1 MRILMLISQRSLH
14 SKRQIADEENEER
27 KYMRQFTSD
36 ELRRTWK
43 QFYIERG
50 HVDVGAVSLVSDGS
64 TGVLFN
70 VAGMQPLMPYLL
82 GQKHPLGTR
91 LCNVQGCV
99 RTNDIDSVGDKSHVT
114 FFEMMGSWSLGDYF
128 KKERCQWSFELL
140 TQVFGFDADHLAA
153 TVFAGDENAPRDE
166 EGAQYRIASGFKKEN
181 IYYLPAEDN
190 WWGLEYGPCGPD
202 SEMFYV
208 ADRPDCGPNCGPGC
222 HCGKYTELGN
232 DVFMQYEKH
241 HDGSLTPLKQ
251 KNVDTGWGLERIL
264 AFLNGTRDV
273 YQIDLFAPV
282 IAYIE
287 KASGTKYEQD
297 EKLTRSMRIL
307 ADHIRTSVMLIG
319 DEAKLLPSN
328 AGAGYVLRRL
338 IRRAVRHG
346 RVLNL
351 NAENLLKIAEI
362 YIDDIY
368 AESYPLLK
376 ENKEFVIT
384 ELQKEINRFESTV
397 ENGMKEFRKIL
408 EQKKKAGNTEIDGKS
423 AFYLYDTFGFP
434 IELTVE
440 LAQEEGLQVDEN
452 GFAEAMEEQKQKA
465 RDNQNFSAKL
475 AVENAGL
482 YESLDASV
490 VSEFVGYDTL
500 TAESSIAAMNTGSEW
515 KDSLLEGEEGTII
528 TLQTP
533 FYATMGGQKG
543 DFGVIRT
550 GQGVFD
556 VQDTIK
562 LPGGRIGHIG
572 KVVSGVM
579 NKGENASL
587 SVSALNRGNTCK
599 NHTATHLLQ
608 EALREV
614 LGDHVEQSGSYQD
627 GERTRFDFSHG
638 QAMTAEEI
646 RKVEEIV
653 NDKIAEDLIVETK
666 IMSLDEAKKTG
677 AMALFGE
684 KYGDTVRVVMIG
696 DFSKELCGGTHVG
709 HTGEIAS
716 FKILSESGVAAGI
729 RRIEAITGR
738 NVTAYYQDMEEK
750 LNVVARTL
758 KTSPASLVERAEH
771 LMAEMKA
778 LQSENESLKSKA
790 AKDALGDVSNQ
801 VKEIKDVKFLSASVV
816 GVDMN
821 GLRDLG
827 DQLKTKIGEG
837 VIVLISDCDGK
848 VNMVAMATEE
858 AISKGAHAG
867 NLIKGIAALVGGGG
881 GGRPNMA
888 QAGGKNPAGID
899 AAIAE
904 ASKVLESQLG

>member
-1 MRILMLISQRSLH
+1 
-14 SKRQIADEENEER
+14 
-27 KYMRQFTSD
+27 MRQFTSD
-36 ELRRTWK
+36 ELRKTWK
-43 QFYIERG
+43 QFYIDRG

-208 ADRPDCGPNCGPGC
+208 ADRPDCGPDCGPGC

-241 HDGSLTPLKQ
+241 HDGHLTPLKQ

-273 YQIDLFAPV
+273 YRVDLFAPV

-287 KASGTKYEQD
+287 KVSGTKYEED

-328 AGAGYVLRRL
+328 VGAGYVLRRL

-346 RVLNL
+346 RMLNL
-351 NAENLLKIAEI
+351 KTGDLLTIAQM
-362 YIDDIY
+362 YIEDIY
-368 AESYPLLK
+368 AESYPLLVK
-376 ENKEFVIT
+376 NKEFVLS
-384 ELQKEINRFESTV
+384 ELKKEIDRFESTL
-397 ENGMKEFRKIL
+397 ENGMKEFKKIL
-408 EQKKKAGNTEIDGKS
+408 EQKKEEKSSEIDGKS

-440 LAQEEGLQVDEN
+440 LAQEEGLKVDEE
-452 GFAEAMEEQKQKA
+452 GFAKAMEEQKQKA
-465 RDNQNFSAKL
+465 RDNQSFSAKL
-475 AVENAGL
+475 STDTAL
-482 YESLDASV
+482 YDELEESL

-500 TAESSIAAMNTGSEW
+500 QAESSIAAIAGDGKWQDALSE
-515 KDSLLEGEEGTII
+515 GQEGTII
-528 TLQTP
+528 TAKTP

-543 DFGVIRT
+543 DFGVIKT
-550 GQGVFD
+550 ADGTFEVT
-556 VQDTIK
+556 DTVK
-562 LPGGRIGHIG
+562 VPGGRIGHIG
-572 KVVSGVM
+572 KVVSGTV
-579 NKGENASL
+579 KKDAKADL
-587 SVSALNRGNTCK
+587 SVSSLNRGNTCK

-638 QAMTAEEI
+638 QAMTAEELK
-646 RKVEEIV
+646 KVEEIV
-653 NDKIAEDLIVETK
+653 NARIAEDLPVETK
-666 IMSLDEAKKTG
+666 VMSLEEAKKTG

-716 FKILSESGVAAGI
+716 FKILSESGVAAGV
-729 RRIEAITGR
+729 RRIEAITGN
-738 NVTAYYQDMEEK
+738 NVTAYYHEMEER
-750 LNVVARTL
+750 LNAVAKVL
-758 KTSPASLVERAEH
+758 KTSPASLLDRAEH
-771 LMAEMKA
+771 LMAEMKV

-790 AKDALGDVSNQ
+790 AKDALGDVMNQ
-801 VKEIKDVKFLSASVV
+801 VKEVKGVKLLATSVA

-827 DQLKTKIGEG
+827 DQLKAKIGEG

-848 VNMVAMATEE
+848 VNMVAMATQG
-858 AISKGAHAG
+858 AMDKGAHAG

-888 QAGGKNPAGID
+888 QAGGKNPAGIPD
-899 AAIAE
+899 AIAKCE
-904 ASKVLESQLG
+904 EVLTAQL

>member
-1 MRILMLISQRSLH
+1 
-14 SKRQIADEENEER
+14 
-27 KYMRQFTSD
+27 MRQFTSD
-36 ELRRTWK
+36 ELRKTWK
-43 QFYIERG
+43 QFYIDRG

-64 TGVLFN
+64 TGVMFN

-208 ADRPDCGPNCGPGC
+208 ADRPDCGPDCGPGC

-241 HDGSLTPLKQ
+241 HDGHLTPLKQ

-273 YQIDLFAPV
+273 YRIDLFAPV

-287 KASGTKYEQD
+287 KVSGTKYEED

-328 AGAGYVLRRL
+328 VGAGYVLRRL

-346 RVLNL
+346 RMLNL
-351 NAENLLKIAEI
+351 KTEDLLTIAQM

-368 AESYPLLK
+368 AESYPLLVK
-376 ENKEFVIT
+376 NKEFVLS
-384 ELQKEINRFESTV
+384 ELKKEIDRFESTL
-397 ENGMKEFRKIL
+397 ENGMKEFKKIL
-408 EQKKKAGNTEIDGKS
+408 EQKKEEKSVEIDGKS

-434 IELTVE
+434 LELTVE
-440 LAQEEGLQVDEN
+440 LAQEEGLKVDEE
-452 GFAEAMEEQKQKA
+452 GFARAMEEQKQKA
-465 RDNQNFSAKL
+465 RDNQSFSARL
-475 AVENAGL
+475 STDTAL
-482 YESLDASV
+482 YDELDESL
-490 VSEFVGYDTL
+490 VSEFTGYDTL
-500 TAESSIAAMNTGSEW
+500 QAESSVAAIASDGKWQDVLSE
-515 KDSLLEGEEGTII
+515 GQEGTII
-528 TLQTP
+528 TVKTP

-543 DFGVIRT
+543 DFGVIKT
-550 GQGVFD
+550 ADGTFEVI
-556 VQDTIK
+556 DTVK
-562 LPGGRIGHIG
+562 VPGGRIGHIG
-572 KVVSGVM
+572 KVVSGTI
-579 NKGENASL
+579 KKDAKADL
-587 SVSALNRGNTCK
+587 SVSSLNRGNTCK

-638 QAMTAEEI
+638 QAMTTEELK
-646 RKVEEIV
+646 KVEEIV
-653 NDKIAEDLIVETK
+653 NAKIAEDLPVETK
-666 IMSLDEAKKTG
+666 VMSLEEAKKTG

-696 DFSKELCGGTHVG
+696 DFSRELCGGTHVG

-716 FKILSESGVAAGI
+716 FKILSESGVAAGV
-729 RRIEAITGR
+729 RRIEAITGN
-738 NVTAYYQDMEEK
+738 NVTAYYQEMEER
-750 LNVVARTL
+750 LNAVARVL
-758 KTSPASLVERAEH
+758 KTSPATLLDRAEH
-771 LMAEMKA
+771 LMAEMKV

-790 AKDALGDVSNQ
+790 AKDALGDVMNQ
-801 VKEIKDVKFLSASVV
+801 VKEVKGVKLLAVSVA

-827 DQLKTKIGEG
+827 DQLKAKIGEG

-848 VNMVAMATEE
+848 VNMVAMATQG
-858 AISKGAHAG
+858 AMDKGAHAG

-888 QAGGKNPAGID
+888 QAGGKNPAGIPD
-899 AAIAE
+899 AIAKCE
-904 ASKVLESQLG
+904 EVLAAQV

>member
-1 MRILMLISQRSLH
+1 
-14 SKRQIADEENEER
+14 
-27 KYMRQFTSD
+27 MRQFTSD
-36 ELRRTWK
+36 ELRKTWK
-43 QFYIERG
+43 QFYIDRG

-64 TGVLFN
+64 TGVMFN

-208 ADRPDCGPNCGPGC
+208 ADRPDCGPDCGPGC

-241 HDGSLTPLKQ
+241 HDGHLTPLKQ

-273 YQIDLFAPV
+273 YRIDLFAPV

-287 KASGTKYEQD
+287 KVSGTKYEED

-328 AGAGYVLRRL
+328 VGAGYVLRRL

-346 RVLNL
+346 RMLNL
-351 NAENLLKIAEI
+351 KTEDLLTIAQM

-368 AESYPLLK
+368 AESYPLLVK
-376 ENKEFVIT
+376 NKEFVLS
-384 ELQKEINRFESTV
+384 ELKKEIDRFESTL
-397 ENGMKEFRKIL
+397 ENGMKEFKKIL
-408 EQKKKAGNTEIDGKS
+408 EQKKEEKSVEIDGKS

-434 IELTVE
+434 LELTVE
-440 LAQEEGLQVDEN
+440 LAQEEGLKVDEE
-452 GFAEAMEEQKQKA
+452 GFARAMEEQKQKA
-465 RDNQNFSAKL
+465 RDNQSFSARL
-475 AVENAGL
+475 STDTAL
-482 YESLDASV
+482 YDELDESL
-490 VSEFVGYDTL
+490 VSEFTGYDTL
-500 TAESSIAAMNTGSEW
+500 QAESSVAAIASDGKWQDVLSE
-515 KDSLLEGEEGTII
+515 GQEGTII
-528 TLQTP
+528 TAKTP

-543 DFGVIRT
+543 DFGVIKT
-550 GQGVFD
+550 ADGTFEVT
-556 VQDTIK
+556 DTVK
-562 LPGGRIGHIG
+562 VPGGRIGHIG
-572 KVVSGVM
+572 KVVSGTIKKDV
-579 NKGENASL
+579 KADL
-587 SVSALNRGNTCK
+587 SVSSLNRGNTCK

-638 QAMTAEEI
+638 QAMTAEELK
-646 RKVEEIV
+646 KVEEIV
-653 NDKIAEDLIVETK
+653 NAKIAEDLPVETK
-666 IMSLDEAKKTG
+666 VMSLEEAKKTG

-696 DFSKELCGGTHVG
+696 DFSRELCGGTHVG

-716 FKILSESGVAAGI
+716 FKILSESGVAAGV
-729 RRIEAITGR
+729 RRIEAITGN
-738 NVTAYYQDMEEK
+738 NVTAYYQEMEER
-750 LNVVARTL
+750 LNAVARVL
-758 KTSPASLVERAEH
+758 KTSPATLLDRAEH
-771 LMAEMKA
+771 LMAEMKV

-790 AKDALGDVSNQ
+790 AKDALGDVMNQ
-801 VKEIKDVKFLSASVV
+801 VKEVKGIKLLAASVA

-827 DQLKTKIGEG
+827 DQLKAKIGEG

-848 VNMVAMATEE
+848 VNMVAMATQG
-858 AISKGAHAG
+858 AMDKGAHAG

-888 QAGGKNPAGID
+888 QAGGKNPAGIPN
-899 AAIAE
+899 AIAKCE
-904 ASKVLESQLG
+904 EVLAAQV

>member
-1 MRILMLISQRSLH
+1 MM
-14 SKRQIADEENEER
+14 KNEE
-27 KYMRQFTSD
+27 KEDMRQFTSD
-36 ELRRTWK
+36 ELRKTWK

-114 FFEMMGSWSLGDYF
+114 FFEMLGSWSLGDYF

-208 ADRPDCGPNCGPGC
+208 ADRPDCGPDCGPGC

-273 YQIDLFAPV
+273 YKIDLFAPV

-287 KASGTKYEQD
+287 KVSGTKYEQD

-346 RVLNL
+346 RVLNMSV
-351 NAENLLKIAEI
+351 ENLLKIAEI
-362 YIDDIY
+362 YVDDIY

-376 ENKEFVIT
+376 ENKEFVLT
-384 ELQKEINRFESTV
+384 ELQKEISRFESTV

-408 EQKKKAGNTEIDGKS
+408 EQKQKAGLNEIDGKS

-440 LAQEEGLQVDEN
+440 MAQEEGLKVDEA
-452 GFAEAMEEQKQKA
+452 GFAKAMEEQKQKA

-475 AVENAGL
+475 SAENTGL

-500 TAESSIAAMNTGSEW
+500 TAESSIAAMNSGSEW
-515 KDSLLEGEEGTII
+515 KNALSEGEEGTVI
-528 TLQTP
+528 TFKTP

-550 GQGVFD
+550 SKGAFE

-572 KVVSGVM
+572 KVVSGTVSQGD
-579 NKGENASL
+579 KAEL
-587 SVSALNRGNTCK
+587 SVSELNRSNTCK

-646 RKVEEIV
+646 RRVEKIV
-653 NDKIAEDLIVETK
+653 NDKIAEDLPVETRV
-666 IMSLDEAKKTG
+666 MSLEEAKKTG

-684 KYGDTVRVVMIG
+684 KYGDVVRVVMVG

-729 RRIEAITGR
+729 RRIEAITGQ
-738 NVTAYYQDMEEK
+738 NVMAYYQDMEEK
-750 LNVVARTL
+750 LNDTARVL
-758 KTSPASLVERAEH
+758 KTSPASLLERAQH
-771 LMAEMKA
+771 LMAELKA

-790 AKDALGDVSNQ
+790 AKEALGDVMNQ
-801 VKEIKDVKFLSASVV
+801 AVEVKGVKLLAARVS

-821 GLRDLG
+821 GLRNLG
-827 DQLKTKIGEG
+827 DQLKTKLGEG
-837 VIVLISDCDGK
+837 VIVLISDLDGK
-848 VNMVAMATEE
+848 VNMVAMATEG
-858 AISKGAHAG
+858 AMSKGAHAG

-899 AAIAE
+899 AAITESA
-904 ASKVLESQLG
+904 KVLEGQLQ

>member
-1 MRILMLISQRSLH
+1 
-14 SKRQIADEENEER
+14 
-27 KYMRQFTSD
+27 MRQFTSD
-36 ELRRTWK
+36 ELRKTWK
-43 QFYIERG
+43 QFYIDRG

-64 TGVLFN
+64 TGVMFN

-208 ADRPDCGPNCGPGC
+208 ADRPDCGPDCGPGC

-241 HDGSLTPLKQ
+241 HDGHLTPLKQ

-273 YQIDLFAPV
+273 YRVDLFAPV

-287 KASGTKYEQD
+287 KVSGTKYEED

-328 AGAGYVLRRL
+328 VGAGYVLRRL

-346 RVLNL
+346 RMLNL
-351 NAENLLKIAEI
+351 KTEDLLTIAQM

-368 AESYPLLK
+368 AESYPLLVK
-376 ENKEFVIT
+376 NKEFVLS
-384 ELQKEINRFESTV
+384 ELKKEIDRFESTL
-397 ENGMKEFRKIL
+397 ENGMKEFKKIL
-408 EQKKKAGNTEIDGKS
+408 EQKKEEKSVEIDGKS

-434 IELTVE
+434 LELTVE
-440 LAQEEGLQVDEN
+440 LAQEEGLKVDEE
-452 GFAEAMEEQKQKA
+452 GFARAMEEQKQKA
-465 RDNQNFSAKL
+465 RDNQSFSARL
-475 AVENAGL
+475 STDTAL
-482 YESLDASV
+482 YDELDESL
-490 VSEFVGYDTL
+490 VSEFTGYDTL
-500 TAESSIAAMNTGSEW
+500 QAESSVAAIASDGKWQDVLSE
-515 KDSLLEGEEGTII
+515 GQEGTII
-528 TLQTP
+528 TVKTP

-543 DFGVIRT
+543 DFGVIKT
-550 GQGVFD
+550 ADGTFEVI
-556 VQDTIK
+556 DTVK
-562 LPGGRIGHIG
+562 VPGGRIGHIG
-572 KVVSGVM
+572 KVVSGTI
-579 NKGENASL
+579 KKDAKADL
-587 SVSALNRGNTCK
+587 SVSSLNRGNTCK

-638 QAMTAEEI
+638 QAMTTEELK
-646 RKVEEIV
+646 KVEEIV
-653 NDKIAEDLIVETK
+653 NAKIAEDLPVETK
-666 IMSLDEAKKTG
+666 VMSLEEAKKTG

-696 DFSKELCGGTHVG
+696 DFSRELCGGTHVG

-716 FKILSESGVAAGI
+716 FKILSESGVAAGV
-729 RRIEAITGR
+729 RRIEAITGN
-738 NVTAYYQDMEEK
+738 NVTAYYQEGPAVLPEEE
-750 LNVVARTL
+750 L
-758 KTSPASLVERAEH
+758 KEAA
-771 LMAEMKA
+771 KA
-778 LQSENESLKSKA
+778 LKATPATLLTRIESLLAEVKELKSENESLKSKA
-790 AKDALGDVSNQ
+790 AKDALGDVMNQ
-801 VKEIKDVKFLSASVV
+801 VKEVKGVKLLAASVA

-827 DQLKTKIGEG
+827 DQLKAKIGEG

-848 VNMVAMATEE
+848 VNMVAMATQG
-858 AISKGAHAG
+858 AMDKGAHAG

-888 QAGGKNPAGID
+888 QAGGKNPAGIPD
-899 AAIAE
+899 AIAKCE
-904 ASKVLESQLG
+904 EVLAAQV

>member
-1 MRILMLISQRSLH
+1 MR
-14 SKRQIADEENEER
+14 KNEES
-27 KYMRQFTSD
+27 KDMRQFTSD
-36 ELRRTWK
+36 ELRKSWK

-140 TQVFGFDADHLAA
+140 TEVFGFDADHLAA

-208 ADRPDCGPNCGPGC
+208 ADRPDCGPDCGPGC
-222 HCGKYTELGN
+222 NCGKYTELGN

-273 YQIDLFAPV
+273 YRIDLFAPV

-287 KASGTKYEQD
+287 EASGTQYEQD

-351 NAENLLKIAEI
+351 SVENLLRIAEI

-376 ENKEFVIT
+376 KNREFVIT
-384 ELQKEINRFESTV
+384 ELKKEIERFESTL

-408 EQKKKAGNTEIDGKS
+408 EQKKKAESDEIDGKS

-440 LAQEEGLQVDEN
+440 LALEEGLHVDEA
-452 GFAEAMEEQKQKA
+452 GFDRAMEEQKQKA

-475 AVENAGL
+475 SVENAGL
-482 YESLDASV
+482 YESLDDSV

-500 TAESSIAAMNTGSEW
+500 TVESSIAAMNFGNEW
-515 KDSLLEGEEGTII
+515 KDALSEGEEGTVI
-528 TLQTP
+528 TFKTP

-550 GQGVFD
+550 KSGVFE
-556 VQDTIK
+556 VQDTVK

-572 KVVSGVM
+572 KTVSGTIER
-579 NKGENASL
+579 GEEAVL
-587 SVSALNRGNTCK
+587 EVSALNRGNTCK

-646 RKVEEIV
+646 KKVEEIV
-653 NDKIAEDLIVETK
+653 NDKIAEDLSVETK

-738 NVTAYYQDMEEK
+738 NVTAYYQEMEEK
-750 LNVVARTL
+750 LNSTAKVL
-758 KTSPASLVERAEH
+758 KTSPATLLERAEH
-771 LMAEMKA
+771 LMAEIKA

-790 AKDALGDVSNQ
+790 AKEALGDVSDQ
-801 VKEIKDVKFLSASVV
+801 VTMVKGVKLIATKVS

-827 DQLKTKIGEG
+827 DQLKAKLGDG
-837 VIVLISDCDGK
+837 VVVLISDMDGK
-848 VNMVAMATEE
+848 VNMVAMATDE
-858 AISKGAHAG
+858 AMKKGAHAG

-899 AAIAE
+899 AAIAQ
-904 ASKVLESQLG
+904 AAKVLEKQI

>member
-1 MRILMLISQRSLH
+1 
-14 SKRQIADEENEER
+14 
-27 KYMRQFTSD
+27 MRQFTSD
-36 ELRRTWK
+36 ELRKTWK
-43 QFYIERG
+43 QFYIDRG

-64 TGVLFN
+64 TGVMFN

-208 ADRPDCGPNCGPGC
+208 ADRPDCGPDCGPGC

-241 HDGSLTPLKQ
+241 HDGHLTPLKQ

-273 YQIDLFAPV
+273 YRVDLFAPV

-287 KASGTKYEQD
+287 KVSGTKYEED

-328 AGAGYVLRRL
+328 VGAGYVLRRL

-346 RVLNL
+346 RMLNL
-351 NAENLLKIAEI
+351 KTEDLLTIAQM

-368 AESYPLLK
+368 AESYPLLVK
-376 ENKEFVIT
+376 NKEFVLS
-384 ELQKEINRFESTV
+384 ELKKEIDRFESTL
-397 ENGMKEFRKIL
+397 ENGMKEFKKIL
-408 EQKKKAGNTEIDGKS
+408 EQKKEEKSVEIDGKS

-434 IELTVE
+434 LELTVE
-440 LAQEEGLQVDEN
+440 LAQEEGLKVDEE
-452 GFAEAMEEQKQKA
+452 GFARAMEEQKQKA
-465 RDNQNFSAKL
+465 RDNQSFSARL
-475 AVENAGL
+475 STDTAL
-482 YESLDASV
+482 YDELDESL
-490 VSEFVGYDTL
+490 VSEFTGYDTL
-500 TAESSIAAMNTGSEW
+500 QAESSVAAIASDGKWQDVLSE
-515 KDSLLEGEEGTII
+515 GQEGTII
-528 TLQTP
+528 TVKTP

-543 DFGVIRT
+543 DFGVIKT
-550 GQGVFD
+550 ADGTFEVI
-556 VQDTIK
+556 DTVK
-562 LPGGRIGHIG
+562 VPGGRIGHIG
-572 KVVSGVM
+572 KVVSGTI
-579 NKGENASL
+579 KKDAKADL
-587 SVSALNRGNTCK
+587 SVSSLNRGNTCK

-638 QAMTAEEI
+638 QAMTTEELK
-646 RKVEEIV
+646 KVEEIV
-653 NDKIAEDLIVETK
+653 NAKIAEDLPVETK
-666 IMSLDEAKKTG
+666 VMSLEEAKKTG

-696 DFSKELCGGTHVG
+696 DFSRELCGGTHVG

-716 FKILSESGVAAGI
+716 FKILSESGVAAGV
-729 RRIEAITGR
+729 RRIEAITGN
-738 NVTAYYQDMEEK
+738 NVTAYYQEVEER
-750 LNVVARTL
+750 LNAVARVL
-758 KTSPASLVERAEH
+758 KTSPATLLDRAEH
-771 LMAEMKA
+771 LMAEMKV

-790 AKDALGDVSNQ
+790 AKDALGDVMNQ
-801 VKEIKDVKFLSASVV
+801 VKEVKGVKLLAASVA

-827 DQLKTKIGEG
+827 DQLKAKIGEG

-848 VNMVAMATEE
+848 VNMVAMATQG
-858 AISKGAHAG
+858 AMDKGAHAG

-888 QAGGKNPAGID
+888 QAGGKNPSGIPD
-899 AAIAE
+899 AIAKCE
-904 ASKVLESQLG
+904 EVLAAQV

>member
-1 MRILMLISQRSLH
+1 
-14 SKRQIADEENEER
+14 
-27 KYMRQFTSD
+27 MRQFTSD
-36 ELRRTWK
+36 ELRKTWK
-43 QFYIERG
+43 QFYIDRG

-64 TGVLFN
+64 TGVMFN

-208 ADRPDCGPNCGPGC
+208 ADRPDCGPDCGPGC

-241 HDGSLTPLKQ
+241 HDGHLTPLKQ

-273 YQIDLFAPV
+273 YRVDLFAPV

-287 KASGTKYEQD
+287 KVSGTKYEED

-328 AGAGYVLRRL
+328 VGAGYVLRRL

-346 RVLNL
+346 RMLNL
-351 NAENLLKIAEI
+351 KTEDLLTIAQM

-368 AESYPLLK
+368 AESYPLLVK
-376 ENKEFVIT
+376 NKEFVLS
-384 ELQKEINRFESTV
+384 ELKKEIDRFESTL
-397 ENGMKEFRKIL
+397 ENGMKEFKKIL
-408 EQKKKAGNTEIDGKS
+408 EQKKEEKSVEIDGKS

-434 IELTVE
+434 LELTVE
-440 LAQEEGLQVDEN
+440 LAQEEGLKVDEE
-452 GFAEAMEEQKQKA
+452 GFARAMEEQKQKA
-465 RDNQNFSAKL
+465 RDNQSFSARL
-475 AVENAGL
+475 STDTAL
-482 YESLDASV
+482 YDELDESL
-490 VSEFVGYDTL
+490 VSEFTGYDTL
-500 TAESSIAAMNTGSEW
+500 QAESSVAAIASDGKWQDVLSE
-515 KDSLLEGEEGTII
+515 GQEGTII
-528 TLQTP
+528 TVKTP

-543 DFGVIRT
+543 DFGVIKT
-550 GQGVFD
+550 ADGTFEVI
-556 VQDTIK
+556 DTVK
-562 LPGGRIGHIG
+562 VPGGRIGHIG
-572 KVVSGVM
+572 KVVSGTI
-579 NKGENASL
+579 KKDAKADL
-587 SVSALNRGNTCK
+587 SVSSLNRGNTCK

-638 QAMTAEEI
+638 QAMTTEELK
-646 RKVEEIV
+646 KVEEIV
-653 NDKIAEDLIVETK
+653 NAKIAEDLPVETK
-666 IMSLDEAKKTG
+666 VMSLEEAKKTG

-696 DFSKELCGGTHVG
+696 DFSRELCGGTHVG

-716 FKILSESGVAAGI
+716 FKILSESGVAAGV
-729 RRIEAITGR
+729 RRIEAITGN
-738 NVTAYYQDMEEK
+738 NVTAYYQEMEER
-750 LNVVARTL
+750 LNAVARVL
-758 KTSPASLVERAEH
+758 KTSPATLLDRVEH
-771 LMAEMKA
+771 LMAEMKV

-790 AKDALGDVSNQ
+790 AKDALGDVMNQ
-801 VKEIKDVKFLSASVV
+801 VKEVKGVKLLAASVA

-827 DQLKTKIGEG
+827 DQLKAKIGEG

-848 VNMVAMATEE
+848 VNMVAMATQG
-858 AISKGAHAG
+858 AMDKGAHAG

-888 QAGGKNPAGID
+888 QAGGKNPAGIPD
-899 AAIAE
+899 AIAKCE
-904 ASKVLESQLG
+904 EVLAAQV

>member
-1 MRILMLISQRSLH
+1 
-14 SKRQIADEENEER
+14 
-27 KYMRQFTSD
+27 MRQFTSD
-36 ELRRTWK
+36 ELRKTWK
-43 QFYIERG
+43 QFYIDRG
-50 HVDVGAVSLVSDGS
+50 HVDVGAVSLISDGS

-114 FFEMMGSWSLGDYF
+114 FFEMLGSWSLGDYF

-208 ADRPDCGPNCGPGC
+208 ADRPDCGPDCGPGC

-241 HDGSLTPLKQ
+241 HDGHLTPLKQ

-273 YQIDLFAPV
+273 YRTDLFAPV

-287 KASGTKYEQD
+287 KVSGTKYEED

-319 DEAKLLPSN
+319 DEARLLPSN
-328 AGAGYVLRRL
+328 VGAGYVLRRL

-346 RVLNL
+346 RMLNL
-351 NAENLLKIAEI
+351 KTVDLLTIAQM
-362 YIDDIY
+362 YIEDIY
-368 AESYPLLK
+368 AEGYPLLVK
-376 ENKEFVIT
+376 NKEFVLS
-384 ELQKEINRFESTV
+384 ELKKEIDRFESTL
-397 ENGMKEFRKIL
+397 ENGMKEFKKIL
-408 EQKKKAGNTEIDGKS
+408 EQKKDEKSSEIDGKS

-440 LAQEEGLQVDEN
+440 LAQEEGLKVDEE
-452 GFAEAMEEQKQKA
+452 GFAKAMEEQKQKA
-465 RDNQNFSAKL
+465 RDNQSFSARL
-475 AVENAGL
+475 STDIAL
-482 YESLDASV
+482 YDELEESL

-500 TAESSIAAMNTGSEW
+500 QAESSIAAIVSDGKWKEALSE
-515 KDSLLEGEEGTII
+515 GQEGTII
-528 TLQTP
+528 TAKTP

-543 DFGVIRT
+543 DIGVIKT
-550 GQGVFD
+550 AEGTFEVT
-556 VQDTIK
+556 DTVK
-562 LPGGRIGHIG
+562 VPGGRIGHIG
-572 KVVSGVM
+572 KVVSGVI
-579 NKGENASL
+579 KKDAKAEL
-587 SVSALNRGNTCK
+587 SVSPLNRGNTCE

-638 QAMTAEEI
+638 QAMTAEELK
-646 RKVEEIV
+646 KVEEIV
-653 NDKIAEDLIVETK
+653 NVKIAEDLPVETRV
-666 IMSLDEAKKTG
+666 MSLEEAKKTG

-696 DFSKELCGGTHVG
+696 DFSRELCGGTHVG

-716 FKILSESGVAAGI
+716 FKILSESGVAAGV
-729 RRIEAITGR
+729 RRIEAITGN
-738 NVTAYYQDMEEK
+738 NVTAYYQEMEER
-750 LNVVARTL
+750 LNAVARVL
-758 KTSPASLVERAEH
+758 KTSPAMLLDRAEH
-771 LMAEMKA
+771 LMAEMKS

-790 AKDALGDVSNQ
+790 AKDALGNVMNQ
-801 VKEIKDVKFLSASVV
+801 VKEVKGVKLLAASVS

-848 VNMVAMATEE
+848 VNMVAMATQG
-858 AISKGAHAG
+858 AMDKGAHAG

-888 QAGGKNPAGID
+888 QAGGKNPAGIPD
-899 AAIAE
+899 AIAKCE
-904 ASKVLESQLG
+904 EVLATQL

>member
-1 MRILMLISQRSLH
+1 
-14 SKRQIADEENEER
+14 
-27 KYMRQFTSD
+27 MRQFTSD
-36 ELRRTWK
+36 ELRKTWK
-43 QFYIERG
+43 QFYIDRG
-50 HVDVGAVSLVSDGS
+50 HVDVVAVSLVSDGS
-64 TGVLFN
+64 TGVMFN

-208 ADRPDCGPNCGPGC
+208 ADRPDCGPDCGPGC

-241 HDGSLTPLKQ
+241 HDGHLTPLKQ

-273 YQIDLFAPV
+273 YRIDLFAPV

-287 KASGTKYEQD
+287 KVSGTKYEED

-328 AGAGYVLRRL
+328 VGAGYVLRRL

-346 RVLNL
+346 RMLNL
-351 NAENLLKIAEI
+351 KTEDLLTIAQM

-368 AESYPLLK
+368 AESYPLLVK
-376 ENKEFVIT
+376 NKEFVLS
-384 ELQKEINRFESTV
+384 ELKKEIDRFESTL
-397 ENGMKEFRKIL
+397 ENGMKEFKKIL
-408 EQKKKAGNTEIDGKS
+408 EQKKEEKSVEIDGKS

-434 IELTVE
+434 LELTVE
-440 LAQEEGLQVDEN
+440 LAQEEGLKVDEE
-452 GFAEAMEEQKQKA
+452 GFERAMEEQKQKA
-465 RDNQNFSAKL
+465 RDNQSFSARL
-475 AVENAGL
+475 STDTAL
-482 YESLDASV
+482 YDELDESL
-490 VSEFVGYDTL
+490 VSEFTGYDTL
-500 TAESSIAAMNTGSEW
+500 QAESSVAAIASDGKWQDVLSE
-515 KDSLLEGEEGTII
+515 GQEGTII
-528 TLQTP
+528 TVKTP

-543 DFGVIRT
+543 DFGVIKT
-550 GQGVFD
+550 ADGTFEVI
-556 VQDTIK
+556 DTVK
-562 LPGGRIGHIG
+562 VPGGRIGHIG
-572 KVVSGVM
+572 KVVSGTI
-579 NKGENASL
+579 KKDAKADL
-587 SVSALNRGNTCK
+587 SVSSLNRGNTCK

-638 QAMTAEEI
+638 QAMTTEELK
-646 RKVEEIV
+646 KVEEIV
-653 NDKIAEDLIVETK
+653 NAKIAEDLPVETK
-666 IMSLDEAKKTG
+666 VMSLEEAKKTG

-696 DFSKELCGGTHVG
+696 DFSRELCGGTHVG

-716 FKILSESGVAAGI
+716 FKILSESGVAAGV
-729 RRIEAITGR
+729 RRIEAITGN
-738 NVTAYYQDMEEK
+738 NVTAYYQEMEER
-750 LNVVARTL
+750 LNAVARVL
-758 KTSPASLVERAEH
+758 KTSPATLLDRAEH
-771 LMAEMKA
+771 LMAEMKV

-790 AKDALGDVSNQ
+790 AKDALGDVMNQ
-801 VKEIKDVKFLSASVV
+801 VKEVKGVKLLAASVA

-827 DQLKTKIGEG
+827 DQLKAKIGEG

-848 VNMVAMATEE
+848 VNMVAMATQG
-858 AISKGAHAG
+858 AMDKGAHAG

-888 QAGGKNPAGID
+888 QAGGKNPAGIPD
-899 AAIAE
+899 AIAKCE
-904 ASKVLESQLG
+904 EVLAAQV

>member
-1 MRILMLISQRSLH
+1 M
-14 SKRQIADEENEER
+14 K
-27 KYMRQFTSD
+27 QFTSD
-36 ELRRTWK
+36 ELRNAWK

-82 GQKHPLGTR
+82 GKKHPLGTR

-99 RTNDIDSVGDKSHVT
+99 RTNDIDSVGDRSHVT
-114 FFEMMGSWSLGDYF
+114 FFEMLGSWSLGDYF

-153 TVFAGDENAPRDE
+153 TVFEGDENAPRDE
-166 EGAQYRIASGFKKEN
+166 EGAKYRIASGFKKEN

-202 SEMFYV
+202 SEMFYI
-208 ADRPDCGPNCGPGC
+208 ADRPDCGPDCGPGC
-222 HCGKYTELGN
+222 DCGKYTELGN

-241 HDGSLTPLKQ
+241 HDGHLTPLKQ

-273 YQIDLFAPV
+273 YRIDLFAPV

-287 KASGTKYEQD
+287 QASGTKYEED

-346 RVLNL
+346 RVLGL
-351 NAENLLKIAEI
+351 STQNLLHIAEM
-362 YIDDIY
+362 YIDTIY

-376 ENKEFVIT
+376 KNKEFVLT
-384 ELQKEINRFESTV
+384 ELKKEIDRFESTV
-397 ENGMKEFRKIL
+397 ENGMKEFKKIL
-408 EQKKKAGNTEIDGKS
+408 EQKKEADSDQIDGKS

-440 LAQEEGLQVDEN
+440 LAGEEGLSVDED
-452 GFAEAMEEQKQKA
+452 GFAKAMEEQKQKA
-465 RDNQNFSAKL
+465 RDNQNFSARL
-475 AVENAGL
+475 SADNGL
-482 YESLDASV
+482 YEKLDAGI
-490 VSEFVGYDTL
+490 VSEFIGYDTL
-500 TAESSIAAMNTGSEW
+500 KAEETIAAVNNGSEW
-515 KDSLLEGEEGTII
+515 KDSLKEGEEGTVI
-528 TLQTP
+528 TAKPP

-543 DFGVIRT
+543 DFGVIVT
-550 GQGVFD
+550 KNGTFD
-556 VQDTIK
+556 VQETVK

-572 KVVSGVM
+572 KVVSGSIA
-579 NKGENASL
+579 KGETATL
-587 SVSALNRGNTCK
+587 EVSALNRSNTCR

-646 RKVEEIV
+646 KKVEAIV
-653 NDKIAEDLIVETK
+653 NEKIAEDLPVETK
-666 IMSLDEAKKTG
+666 VMSLEEAKKTG

-696 DFSKELCGGTHVG
+696 DFSRELCGGTHVG
-709 HTGEIAS
+709 HTGDIAS

-729 RRIEAITGR
+729 RRIEALTGR
-738 NVTAYYQDMEEK
+738 NVTAYYQEMEEK
-750 LNVVARTL
+750 LAEIARIL
-758 KTSPASLVERAEH
+758 KTTPASLIERAEH
-771 LMAEMKA
+771 LMTELKS

-790 AKDALGDVSNQ
+790 AKEALGDVMDQ
-801 VKEIKDVKFLSASVV
+801 VVEVNGVKLLATKVS

-827 DQLKTKIGEG
+827 DQLKAKIAEG
-837 VIVLISDCDGK
+837 VVVLMSDLDGK
-848 VNMVAMATEE
+848 VNMVAMATDG
-858 AISKGAHAG
+858 AMKKGAHAG

-899 AAIAE
+899 EAITKSAE
-904 ASKVLESQLG
+904 VLKEQIK